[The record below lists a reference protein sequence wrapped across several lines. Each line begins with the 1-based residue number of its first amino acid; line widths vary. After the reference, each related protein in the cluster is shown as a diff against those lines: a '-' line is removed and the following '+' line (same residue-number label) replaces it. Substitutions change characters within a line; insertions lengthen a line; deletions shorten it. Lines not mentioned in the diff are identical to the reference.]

1 MQEKEN
7 NIYLVI
13 LPLKENYS
21 LYICCQ
27 SLRCVWLFV
36 TSWMAACQ
44 ASQHLLEFAQT
55 HVH

>member
-21 LYICCQ
+21 LSICCQ